1 MTLYK
6 KGNSV
11 SKTLITKAIFQAC
24 FVMLLL
30 AGFTHA
36 WAQKKETLFGV
47 MEPVAVAPGA
57 TGQMDV
63 AVKDAEG
70 LRAVDFSLED
80 DPPIVQLWE
89 VDANQ
94 PGIRAGL
101 GFSWNPACRCSTPRM
116 TRKVNIVL

>member
-6 KGNSV
+6 KNNSV
-11 SKTLITKAIFQAC
+11 SNKFITKTIFQAC

-30 AGFTHA
+30 MGFTNA
-36 WAQKKETLFGV
+36 RAQKLETLFGV
-47 MEPVAVAPGA
+47 MEPAVVAPGA
-57 TGQMDV
+57 TVQVPV
-63 AVKDAEG
+63 AVKDVEG
-70 LRAVDFSLED
+70 LYAVDFSLED

>member
-1 MTLYK
+1 MSFL
-6 KGNSV
+6 N
-11 SKTLITKAIFQAC
+11 AR
-24 FVMLLL
+24 
-30 AGFTHA
+30 
-36 WAQKKETLFGV
+36 AQKKATLFGV
-47 MEPVAVAPGA
+47 MEPAAVAPGA